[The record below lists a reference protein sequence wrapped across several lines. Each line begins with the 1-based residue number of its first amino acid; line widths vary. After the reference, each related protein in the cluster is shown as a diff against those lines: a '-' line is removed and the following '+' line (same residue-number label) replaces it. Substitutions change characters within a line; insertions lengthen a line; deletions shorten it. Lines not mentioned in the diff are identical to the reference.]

1 MALPATWKLIQAPIN
16 HCTQRARKSPSVSL
30 QAKGNATALAFGT
43 LIGES
48 AASVESCSVARA
60 EIRAPI
66 TRGLPTSPAVAFLRT
81 RRLTPVDCE
90 MDSFW
95 GTLPMV
101 SPRRKKDDMTI
112 TLPLE
117 PQKEA
122 KLIAV
127 AESKGMTAN
136 ELLSQAI
143 DKIIA
148 DAPEV
153 TTHNEPTIS
162 LRGLL
167 AKYGTA
173 PSAEEIDQNRA
184 DMFRNFPRSD
194 F

>member
-1 MALPATWKLIQAPIN
+1 
-16 HCTQRARKSPSVSL
+16 
-30 QAKGNATALAFGT
+30 
-43 LIGES
+43 
-48 AASVESCSVARA
+48 
-60 EIRAPI
+60 
-66 TRGLPTSPAVAFLRT
+66 
-81 RRLTPVDCE
+81 
-90 MDSFW
+90 
-95 GTLPMV
+95 
-101 SPRRKKDDMTI
+101 MTI

-127 AESKGMTAN
+127 AESKGMTAD
-136 ELLSQAI
+136 ELVSQTI

-148 DAPEV
+148 ETPEA
-153 TTHNEPTIS
+153 TAQKEPTIS